1 MDAKDDK
8 DTVICAKSKDGVVR
22 PTKRTV
28 SHYSIVEQPGDNPL
42 GFFVPDESTGIA
54 CHITDILIKQS
65 NRVCLRL
72 KDQKPK
78 NIGWPL

>member
-8 DTVICAKSKDGVVR
+8 DTIICAKSKDGVVR

-42 GFFVPDESTGIA
+42 GFFVPGIA
-54 CHITDILIKQS
+54 CHITDILKQS
-65 NRVCLRL
+65 NKFV
-72 KDQKPK
+72 
-78 NIGWPL
+78 